1 MTSMLMQAEMLELER
16 GEEAA
21 RDPNAVITQAGIYRI
36 CTASNGDSAILL

>member
-1 MTSMLMQAEMLELER
+1 MLMQAEMLELER